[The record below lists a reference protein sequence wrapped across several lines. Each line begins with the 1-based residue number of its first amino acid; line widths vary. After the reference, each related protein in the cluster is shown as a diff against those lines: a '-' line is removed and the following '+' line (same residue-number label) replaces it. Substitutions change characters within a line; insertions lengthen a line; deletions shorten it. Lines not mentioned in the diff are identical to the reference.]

1 MSTPQQ
7 PDEDATVRFGSE
19 PPRADETV
27 RLNAPK
33 PDPEATVRLGSS
45 PVPAP
50 DPEGTVRLGPAKQQ
64 PDPDGTVRLNAPR
77 PNPDATVRLN
87 APAGAPVPDPDGTVR
102 FGPAKQQPADPE
114 GTVRLGPAKRPDPE
128 ATVRFGS
135 SPVPAADPEG
145 TVRLNPAQPNPE
157 ATVRLGGPGTRPAP
171 QAYVPPPA
179 QQQPPVESFESAT
192 FLDPQVWPTPPV
204 GTAVPAQTPAMGTPI
219 TPAMGTPVPPAA
231 AAAAAA
237 AAVPGPPAPA
247 VQDGLQR
254 FGPGVPP
261 QAAAVWHG
269 ATAVPPAPEQPKRR
283 RRRWLLLPL
292 LLLLAVLA
300 WLAWDR
306 YGRPVAVTGVA
317 VRTDNAKGPGCD
329 GTAVIT
335 GTISTEGGAGTVR
348 YRWKRSDGTDSGVL
362 TQPVSNGR
370 RSTDVVLRWTFQG
383 HGSMQATATLE
394 VVGPGSGSTSVSFPY
409 TCP

>member
-7 PDEDATVRFGSE
+7 PDEDATVRFGSK
-19 PPRADETV
+19 PPRADQTV
-27 RLNAPK
+27 RLNAPAA
-33 PDPEATVRLGSS
+33 DPEATVRLGSS

-50 DPEGTVRLGPAKQQ
+50 DPEGTVRLGPAKQ

-77 PNPDATVRLN
+77 STPDATVRLN
-87 APAGAPVPDPDGTVR
+87 APAPAP
-102 FGPAKQQPADPE
+102 DPE
-114 GTVRLGPAKRPDPE
+114 GTVRLGPAKQADPEGTVRLNAAKPDPE
-128 ATVRFGS
+128 ATVRLGS
-135 SPVPAADPEG
+135 SPVPAADPDG

-157 ATVRLGGPGTRPAP
+157 ATVRLGGAGARPAP
-171 QAYVPPPA
+171 QAYVPPPS
-179 QQQPPVESFESAT
+179 QQQPPAESFESAT

-204 GTAVPAQTPAMGTPI
+204 GTAVPAPTPAMGTPLTPAMGTPV

-231 AAAAAA
+231 
-237 AAVPGPPAPA
+237 VPAPA
-247 VQDGLQR
+247 AQDGLQR

-292 LLLLAVLA
+292 LLLIAVLA

-317 VRTDNAKGPGCD
+317 VRTDNAKGPACD

-335 GTISTEGGAGTVR
+335 GAISTEGGAGNVR

-362 TQPVSNGR
+362 TQPVSSGR
-370 RSTDVVLRWTFQG
+370 RTTDVVLRWTFQG

-394 VVGPGSGSTSVSFPY
+394 IVGPGSGTSSVTFPY